1 MRSAPTVV
9 VLNIGGGKSDPWM
22 QNAQVAI
29 SKALPNATHR
39 TLPGQNHMVAATAIA
54 PMIKEFVAA

>member
-1 MRSAPTVV
+1 MP

-29 SKALPNATHR
+29 SKALPNAIHR

-54 PMIKEFVAA
+54 PIIKEFVAA